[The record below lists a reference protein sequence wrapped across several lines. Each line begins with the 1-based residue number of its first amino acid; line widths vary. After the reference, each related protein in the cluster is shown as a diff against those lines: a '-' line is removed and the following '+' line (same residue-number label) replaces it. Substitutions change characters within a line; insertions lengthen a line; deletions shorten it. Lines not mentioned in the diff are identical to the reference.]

1 MKIDDKEIEKLLEDF
16 DGENINVPYEL
27 DEKLNVKLKQLKPKK
42 KYKKWLSASVAS
54 LLIISISYSVVPS
67 FKTFGDTV
75 FKYIF
80 GDIGVENAVNFGYVG
95 SKKQN
100 IKIGDYNIR
109 IENMYIDNLRIS
121 FDAIIEN
128 DVENM
133 PGRSSMYVEGLES
146 DEITIN
152 NGVFYKEDKKLKA
165 NVLIV
170 GDGVAKI
177 IKNKNE
183 LEVELKLVKHNN
195 TKDEILGKS
204 KMTIEIPK
212 EMKIS
217 ENIEIN
223 KSIKEKNLNFNIEKI
238 EASPT
243 MMYLYTSGKVKGI
256 GNIQGIYNFKIIS
269 HDGELYKENIALAGM
284 AHKDGYKQSIVPSVY
299 YDKSKTLNLK
309 AEGVLIDANKKIK
322 IELNDDYPKVIDYFG
337 TKVTIKEV
345 KYKNNRLVVEVLNN
359 DDIDYMGVS
368 YIDKDSTIE
377 GYYSDSIHGLIF
389 DIDKRDSYDLDL
401 GIILKYKIPINMEI
415 ENTLIK
421 K

>member
-27 DEKLNVKLKQLKPKK
+27 DEKLNVKLKELKPKE
-42 KYKKWLSASVAS
+42 KYKKWISVLVAS
-54 LLIISISYSVVPS
+54 LLIISVSYSVVPS

-284 AHKDGYKQSIVPSVY
+284 AHKNGYKQSIVPSVY

-309 AEGVLIDANKKIK
+309 AEGVLVDANKKIK

-359 DDIDYMGVS
+359 DDIAYMGVS

-401 GIILKYKIPINMEI
+401 GITLKYKIPINMEI

>member
-16 DGENINVPYEL
+16 HGENIKVPDEL
-27 DEKLNVKLKQLKPKK
+27 DKKLNMKLKQLKPKK

-54 LLIISISYSVVPS
+54 ILVIGVSYGTIPS
-67 FKTFGDTV
+67 FRTFGDTV

-100 IKIGDYNIR
+100 IKIGDYDIR

-133 PGRSSMYVEGLES
+133 SGKSSMYVEGLES

-177 IKNKNE
+177 IENKSE
-183 LEVELKLVKHNN
+183 LKVELKLVKHNN

-212 EMKIS
+212 EIKTS
-217 ENIEIN
+217 KNIKIN
-223 KSIKEKNLNFNIEKI
+223 KTIKEKNLNFNIEKI

-256 GNIQGIYNFKIIS
+256 GNIQGVYNFKIMS
-269 HDGELYKENIALAGM
+269 DNGKLYKENIALAGM
-284 AHKDGYKQSIVPSVY
+284 GHKDGYKQSIVPSVY

-309 AEGVLIDANKKIK
+309 AEGVLVDTNKKIK
-322 IELNDDYPKVIDYFG
+322 IELNDDYPKVIDYLG

-359 DDIDYMGVS
+359 DDIAYMGVS

>member
-16 DGENINVPYEL
+16 NGENIKVPDEL
-27 DEKLNVKLKQLKPKK
+27 DEKLNMKLKELKPNK
-42 KYKKWLSASVAS
+42 KYKKLIYASV
-54 LLIISISYSVVPS
+54 ISILVTCVSYGTIPS
-67 FKTFGDTV
+67 FRTFGDTV

-100 IKIGDYNIR
+100 IKIGDYDIR

-133 PGRSSMYVEGLES
+133 SGRSVLYVEGLES

-152 NGVFYKEDKKLKA
+152 NGGFNKELKA
-165 NVLIV
+165 NVLII
-170 GDGVAKI
+170 GDGVAEI

-183 LEVELKLVKHNN
+183 LEVELKLVNHNN

-212 EMKIS
+212 EMKTS

-223 KSIKEKNLNFNIEKI
+223 KTINEKNLNFNIEKI

-256 GNIQGIYNFKIIS
+256 GNIQGVYNFKITS
-269 HDGELYKENIALAGM
+269 NNGELYKENIALAGM
-284 AHKDGYKQSIVPSVY
+284 GHKDGYKQSIVPSVY
-299 YDKSKTLNLK
+299 YDKSKK
-309 AEGVLIDANKKIK
+309 FK
-322 IELNDDYPKVIDYFG
+322 
-337 TKVTIKEV
+337 
-345 KYKNNRLVVEVLNN
+345 
-359 DDIDYMGVS
+359 S
-368 YIDKDSTIE
+368 
-377 GYYSDSIHGLIF
+377 
-389 DIDKRDSYDLDL
+389 
-401 GIILKYKIPINMEI
+401 
-415 ENTLIK
+415 
-421 K
+421 

>member
-27 DEKLNVKLKQLKPKK
+27 DEKLNVKLKELKPKE
-42 KYKKWLSASVAS
+42 KYKKWISVLVAS
-54 LLIISISYSVVPS
+54 LLIISVSYSVVPS

-377 GYYSDSIHGLIF
+377 VYYSDSIHGLIF

>member
-16 DGENINVPYEL
+16 DGENINVPQEL

-54 LLIISISYSVVPS
+54 LLIISVSYSVVPS

>member
-27 DEKLNVKLKQLKPKK
+27 DEKLNVKLKELKPKE
-42 KYKKWLSASVAS
+42 KYKKWISVLVAS
-54 LLIISISYSVVPS
+54 LLIISVSYSVVPS

-284 AHKDGYKQSIVPSVY
+284 AHKNGYKQSIVPSVY

-309 AEGVLIDANKKIK
+309 AEGVLVDDNKKIK

-368 YIDKDSTIE
+368 YIDKDGTIE

>member
-1 MKIDDKEIEKLLEDF
+1 MKIDDKEIEKLLENF
-16 DGENINVPYEL
+16 DGENINVPDEL
-27 DEKLNVKLKQLKPKK
+27 EEKLNIKLKELKPNK
-42 KYKKWLSASVAS
+42 KYKKCIYALVAS
-54 LLIISISYSVVPS
+54 ILVVCVSYGTIPS
-67 FKTFGDTV
+67 FRIFGDTV

-128 DVENM
+128 DVKNM
-133 PGRSSMYVEGLES
+133 SGRSVLYVEGLKS
-146 DEITIN
+146 NEITIN
-152 NGVFYKEDKKLKA
+152 NGGFNRENKELKA
-165 NVLIV
+165 NVLII
-170 GDGVAKI
+170 GDGVGEI

-183 LEVELKLVKHNN
+183 LEVELKLVKYNN

-212 EMKIS
+212 EMKTS

-243 MMYLYTSGKVKGI
+243 MMYLYTSGKVKGT
-256 GNIQGIYNFKIIS
+256 GNIQGIYNFNIIS
-269 HDGELYKENIALAGM
+269 DNGELYKENIALAGM
-284 AHKDGYKQSIVPSVY
+284 GHKDGYKQSIVPSVY

-309 AEGVLIDANKKIK
+309 AEGVLVDANKKIK
-322 IELNDDYPKVIDYFG
+322 IELGDDYPKVIDYFG

-345 KYKNNRLVVEVLNN
+345 KYRNNRLVVEVLNN
-359 DDIDYMGVS
+359 DDIAYMGVS

-401 GIILKYKIPINMEI
+401 GIILKYKIPINVEV

>member
-1 MKIDDKEIEKLLEDF
+1 M
-16 DGENINVPYEL
+16 
-27 DEKLNVKLKQLKPKK
+27 KLKQLKPKK

-54 LLIISISYSVVPS
+54 LLIISVSYSVVPS

>member
-27 DEKLNVKLKQLKPKK
+27 DEKLNVKLKELKPKE
-42 KYKKWLSASVAS
+42 KYKKWISVLVAS
-54 LLIISISYSVVPS
+54 LLIISVSYSVVPS

-309 AEGVLIDANKKIK
+309 AEGVLVDANKKIK

>member
-27 DEKLNVKLKQLKPKK
+27 DEKLNVKLKELKPKE
-42 KYKKWLSASVAS
+42 KYKKWISVLVAS
-54 LLIISISYSVVPS
+54 LLIISVSYSVVPS

-223 KSIKEKNLNFNIEKI
+223 KTINEKNLNFSIEKI

-309 AEGVLIDANKKIK
+309 AEGVLVDANKKIK

>member
-54 LLIISISYSVVPS
+54 LLIISVSYSVVPS

>member
-54 LLIISISYSVVPS
+54 LLIISVSYSVVPS

-284 AHKDGYKQSIVPSVY
+284 AHKDGYKQSIVPMI
-299 YDKSKTLNLK
+299 K
-309 AEGVLIDANKKIK
+309 AK
-322 IELNDDYPKVIDYFG
+322 
-337 TKVTIKEV
+337 
-345 KYKNNRLVVEVLNN
+345 
-359 DDIDYMGVS
+359 
-368 YIDKDSTIE
+368 
-377 GYYSDSIHGLIF
+377 H
-389 DIDKRDSYDLDL
+389 
-401 GIILKYKIPINMEI
+401 
-415 ENTLIK
+415 
-421 K
+421 